1 MFCLLSNFRFDGNFN
16 ANVSKTISCD
26 RLSPTVNSR
35 AFNPGRDLNS
45 GVYNTHTHTNTQCLS
60 FRNPKPIFTYPAAA
74 IATIC
79 KEQYCFSDVKSSKIF
94 WPFECN
100 KNEEKAVEYVTLLT
114 CVWKYFVFSPLISL
128 FLFLPILLTTALYLG
143 ALFPF
148 ICALPHHSGNVFITL
163 YTEPVSTLPLHVRYI
178 SVFAVGKPPEP
189 PISFL
194 LIKMLFIT
202 TECLR

>member
-1 MFCLLSNFRFDGNFN
+1 MFCLFSNFRFDGNFN

-45 GVYNTHTHTNTQCLS
+45 GVYNTHTNTQCLS

-74 IATIC
+74 MATIC

-100 KNEEKAVEYVTLLT
+100 KNEKSCRICDLAHLCMEIL
-114 CVWKYFVFSPLISL
+114 YFLSSHLS
-128 FLFLPILLTTALYLG
+128 
-143 ALFPF
+143 
-148 ICALPHHSGNVFITL
+148 VFIPPLFTDHSFVPLCSFPL
-163 YTEPVSTLPLHVRYI
+163 YMCST
-178 SVFAVGKPPEP
+178 S
-189 PISFL
+189 PIRKCFYH
-194 LIKMLFIT
+194 FIH
-202 TECLR
+202 